1 MKGEGSEKGW
11 EEVEMKGEGSEKGW
25 EEVEM
30 ERGRR
35 GGDERR
41 RDGRGGLGKRVGKR
55 KRYSR
60 RGGMIENAKEGKE
73 MEGTGKKVMHI
84 VVEENC

>member
-11 EEVEMKGEGSEKGW
+11 EEVEMKGEGSEEGW

-41 RDGRGGLGKRVGKR
+41 RDGRGEQ
-55 KRYSR
+55 
-60 RGGMIENAKEGKE
+60 GGRMG
-73 MEGTGKKVMHI
+73 
-84 VVEENC
+84 